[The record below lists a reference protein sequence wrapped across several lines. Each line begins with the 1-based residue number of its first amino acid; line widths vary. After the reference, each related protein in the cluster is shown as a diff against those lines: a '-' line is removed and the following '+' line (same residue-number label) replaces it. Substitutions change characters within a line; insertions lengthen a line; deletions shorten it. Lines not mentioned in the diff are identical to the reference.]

1 MGLDIAWWR
10 ELVGDVQG
18 AQLVSPPYEGDMAQG
33 GILEA
38 FTVDGAFLA
47 LASFRGGHALI
58 AMKMGVGKEMG
69 IDIACTCVWL

>member
-10 ELVGDVQG
+10 GLVGNVQG
-18 AQLVSPPYEGDMAQG
+18 AQLGSPPYEGDMAQG

-58 AMKMGVGKEMG
+58 TMKMEVGTSLG
-69 IDIACTCVWL
+69 IPP